1 MSRPFGN
8 KRRRQQRGP
17 FIRTNG
23 KIRAREVRVMG
34 PDGAQ
39 IGVLPTHEAIQLAR
53 RHGVDLVE
61 VAANANPPVCR
72 IIDYGKYRYEL
83 SKKEKE
89 AKKHQQSNKTKEI
102 QLRPSI
108 DSNDFNI
115 KLNHAID
122 FLCEDMKVKVSLRF
136 RGREMAHK
144 EFGFE
149 TIKRFLKECADF
161 GTADA
166 PPKLVGRGLG
176 MMISPLPKNKRK
188 PNPRGKVDIEETE
201 AAHTKH
207 EKKDAHGEEDEQSTS
222 APAQKAEKVKA
233 KQEASADDAQKESS
247 AKPDSKVQA

>member
-1 MSRPFGN
+1 LSRPFGN

-23 KIRAREVRVMG
+23 KIRAREVRVVG
-34 PDGAQ
+34 PDGSQ
-39 IGVLPTHEAIQLAR
+39 IGVLPTPEAIQLAR
-53 RHGVDLVE
+53 RYGVDLVE
-61 VAANANPPVCR
+61 VAANASPPVCR

-89 AKKHQQSNKTKEI
+89 AKKHQHSNKTKEI

-108 DSNDFNI
+108 DSHDFSI

-144 EFGFE
+144 EFGFQ
-149 TIKRFLKECADF
+149 TIKRFLTECAPY

-166 PPKLVGRGLG
+166 PPKLVGRGIG
-176 MMISPLPKNKRK
+176 MMVSPLPKNKRA
-188 PNPRGKVDIEETE
+188 PNPRGQVDIEETE
-201 AAHTKH
+201 AAHTQH
-207 EKKDAHGEEDEQSTS
+207 ESKDAHQEDDSAAPS
-222 APAQKAEKVKA
+222 APAEKTEKVK
-233 KQEASADDAQKESS
+233 KEGTGTDSQNTPADNV
-247 AKPDSKVQA
+247 DSKVKA